1 MKGRIKRIVGG
12 KVVTPDRVI
21 DNGVVW
27 IRDGRILDVESAS
40 LIANKSYDIDAS
52 GLWVMPGIID
62 SHSDAIENEIQPRP
76 NSRFP
81 LEIALYELEKR
92 LISCGITTMY
102 HSVSI
107 FHRDAQDWVRR
118 NETVKSLVKDI
129 KRLSSDNS
137 LIRNKVHLRFE
148 INNVEAV
155 SIVEELITEHY
166 IDELSFMDHTPGQG
180 QYRNLENHKRMMK
193 GLYKMTEEEIENRL
207 QRLSSLSVVAPET
220 LDYLGRLGVA
230 NGIPVASHDDDSLE
244 KLMLVKDWGT
254 SICEF
259 PVELEVISKAKEMGF
274 FTVMG
279 APNMLMGRST
289 SDNLSAKDAFSL
301 GALDMLCSD
310 YYPPSMLYSIFGL
323 YTMGYHMHDITKMV
337 SLNPAVALGISKD
350 LGSIEPSKYADI
362 ILVAMTRELPRVEKV
377 LVEGEILFDMNHAY
391 VTVDKIIE
399 RKAQA

>member
-1 MKGRIKRIVGG
+1 MGQTKRIIGG

-27 IRDGRILDVESAS
+27 INDGRILDVESAS
-40 LIANKSYDIDAS
+40 FIPDKSYDIDAS

-76 NSRFP
+76 NSHFP
-81 LEIALYELEKR
+81 LEIALHELEKR

-107 FHRDAQDWVRR
+107 FHRDAQDWLRK
-118 NETVKSLVKDI
+118 NETVKNLVKDI
-129 KRLSSDNS
+129 KRLSNDGS

-207 QRLSSLSVVAPET
+207 QRLSNLSTVAPET
-220 LDYLGRLGVA
+220 LEYLGRLGIA
-230 NGIPVASHDDDSLE
+230 NGIPIASHDDDSLE

-259 PVELEVISKAKEMGF
+259 PVELTVVSKAKEMGF

-279 APNMLMGRST
+279 APNMFMGRST
-289 SDNLSAKDAFSL
+289 SDNLSAKDAFSAE
-301 GALDMLCSD
+301 ALDMLCSD
-310 YYPPSMLYSIFGL
+310 YYPPSMLYSVFGL
-323 YTMGYHMHDITKMV
+323 YAMGYHMHDVVKMV
-337 SLNPAVALGISKD
+337 SLNPAIALGLSKD

-362 ILVAMTRELPRVEKV
+362 ILVGMTRGLPRVEKV
-377 LVEGEILFDMNHAY
+377 LVEGEILFEMNHACAPM
-391 VTVDKIIE
+391 DEIIE
-399 RKAQA
+399 RKIQV